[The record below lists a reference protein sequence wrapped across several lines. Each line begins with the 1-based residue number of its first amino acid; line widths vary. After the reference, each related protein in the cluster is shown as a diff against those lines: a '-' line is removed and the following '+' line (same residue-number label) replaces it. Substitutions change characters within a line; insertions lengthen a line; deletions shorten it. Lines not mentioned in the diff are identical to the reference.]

1 MIQDNILDHFTIWVT
16 FTGSRPRTRIFL
28 ERHVG
33 IYVQLCVE
41 WILRVPDEHMRKI
54 LTFLCGQSSLPQLHP
69 AETLDSMS
77 EW

>member
-28 ERHVG
+28 ECHVG

-41 WILRVPDEHMRKI
+41 WILRVPDEHEENTDISMWTKFTATTVPSR
-54 LTFLCGQSSLPQLHP
+54 
-69 AETLDSMS
+69 DSGFNV
-77 EW
+77 